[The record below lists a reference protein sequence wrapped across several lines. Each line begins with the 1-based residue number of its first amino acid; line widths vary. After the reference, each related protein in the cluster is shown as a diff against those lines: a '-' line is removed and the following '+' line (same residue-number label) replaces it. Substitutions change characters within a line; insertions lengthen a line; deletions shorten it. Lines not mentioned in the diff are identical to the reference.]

1 MIKKVLIIG
10 YGSIGVKHKISLLK
24 IDKKLSF
31 FLTNSE
37 NKFDRQSLNKI
48 NPDYIIISTPTS
60 MHYNNLKIVD
70 STLKKKVILVEKPIF
85 HRLKEFKKN
94 YKNKNKIFVG
104 YNLRFHPIIQYLK
117 NKTYKSNFFYLR
129 SECYSYLPN
138 WRKRNYKKIYSS
150 KKTMGGGV
158 ALDLSHEI
166 DFINWIFGKI
176 DIIFKKKFKVSKL
189 KISADDTFILV
200 GKIKKMLVNV
210 SLNFSSHHNKRKVIL
225 DDQNETLECDLNK
238 NYIKFFNKK
247 NKLKKI
253 VKFKKINSLLMMHK
267 NILDKKYNSL
277 CSIEDA
283 NKVLKLIN

>member
-10 YGSIGVKHKISLLK
+10 YGSIGAKHKINLLK

-31 FLTNSE
+31 FLTNSK

-200 GKIKKMLVNV
+200 GKIKKMLVNI
-210 SLNFSSHHNKRKVIL
+210 SLNFSSHHNKRKVVL